1 MMTNN
6 LQEPQEEGI
15 KIQELLK
22 RCLRKWPWFV
32 LSVVCCLALA
42 IVYIKTTPPVYVRT
56 ASVLIKEEDRSSAN
70 ILAEFNFLQSSTQVN
85 NELISIQAL
94 PQIEGVVRRLN
105 LHMDYRIEGRYH
117 NIALYGSNLPVKA
130 TVVTP
135 EENLYASFTLR
146 VLEGNKV
153 ELNNFIL
160 GLPDF
165 EEIEQP
171 IAGSLNQKIATPV
184 GEVTIEATPYYFG
197 AIDDVI
203 YISKNDVQSTTRAYA
218 SRIGAALHEKECT
231 VIDLSFSDVSPQR
244 AEDVLNTL
252 IEVYNENWVNDR
264 NIVAKAT
271 SEFITKRLTV
281 VERELGNVE
290 SDISDFKSKTL
301 LPDLERATDLYMS
314 KSDKTGAE
322 LIQLYNR
329 KSVTRYLQ
337 EYVAGELNKTQLLPA
352 NSGIESS
359 SIEKQIGEYNEMVL
373 NRNTLV
379 AGSSEK
385 NPLVKDIDIAL
396 EALHKAIIVSVN
408 NHLISLDTQIAALEK
423 VEAKT
428 NSKLSKSP
436 TQAKYLLSVER
447 QQKVKEQLY
456 LFLLQKREENEL
468 TQAFTSYN
476 TRIIQPAMGSKLP
489 AAPAKSKI
497 LMVAFILGLIIP
509 AGVIFIHSTLDT
521 KIHSRLDLESL
532 SVPFLGEI
540 PLWISPKNRKRFR
553 FFRKKKNNDDY
564 EIYVRDKKRNS
575 INEAFR
581 VLRTNIEF
589 MIGKSEK
596 AQIILM
602 TSFIPNSGK
611 TFISANLGS
620 SLAIKGKRVLVIDG
634 DLRKASLS
642 KYVDSPELGI
652 SNFLTGSVDDVKKII
667 VPMKDIK
674 SYDVIPV
681 GTIPPNPSELLGSE
695 RFAELMDKLS
705 SMYDYIFIDC
715 PPIDIVADT
724 QIMEQ
729 YADRTFF
736 LVRIENLDKDFIP
749 ILENIYHQKRFKNL
763 SVILNGTNKSQA
775 RYGYGY
781 SYSYGSTDKH

>member
-6 LQEPQEEGI
+6 HQEPQEEGI
-15 KIQELLK
+15 KIQELLM

-32 LSVVCCLALA
+32 LSVICCLALA
-42 IVYIKTTPPVYVRT
+42 VAYIKTTPPVYVRT

-70 ILAEFNFLQSSTQVN
+70 ILADFNFLQNSTQVN

-94 PQIEGVVRRLN
+94 PQMEGVVRRLN
-105 LHMDYRIEGRYH
+105 LHMNYRMEGRFH
-117 NIALYGSNLPVKA
+117 DIALYGSNLPVKA
-130 TVVTP
+130 TVITP
-135 EENLYASFTLR
+135 EEELYASFSLR

-153 ELNNFIL
+153 ELNKFFL

-165 EEIEQP
+165 EEIEEP
-171 IAGSLNQKIATPV
+171 IIGSLNQKIATPI
-184 GEVTIEATPYYFG
+184 GDVTIEASPYYTG
-197 AIDDVI
+197 AFENII
-203 YISKNDVQSTTRAYA
+203 YISKSDIQSTTRAYA
-218 SRIGAALHEKECT
+218 AKLGASLHEKECT

-252 IEVYNENWVNDR
+252 IEVYNENWVKDR
-264 NIVAKAT
+264 NVVARAT
-271 SEFITKRLTV
+271 SEFITNRLTV
-281 VERELGNVE
+281 VEKELGNVE

-301 LPDLERATDLYMS
+301 LPDLARATDMYMS
-314 KSDKTGAE
+314 KSDKTSAE
-322 LIQLYNR
+322 LMQLYNR

-337 EYVAGELNKTQLLPA
+337 EYVAGNLNKTQLLPA

-359 SIEKQIGEYNEMVL
+359 GIEKQIGEYNEMVL
-373 NRNTLV
+373 RRNTLV
-379 AGSSEK
+379 AGSSEE
-385 NPLVKDIDIAL
+385 NPLVLDIDVAL
-396 EALHKAIIVSVN
+396 EALHKAINVSVN
-408 NHLISLDTQIAALEK
+408 NHLISLNTQIEALEK

-476 TRIIQPAMGSKLP
+476 TRIIQPAMGSKMP

-497 LMVAFILGLIIP
+497 LMVAFVLGLIIP
-509 AGVIFIHSTLDT
+509 AGIIFIHSNLDT
-521 KIHSRLDLESL
+521 KIHTRLDLECL

-540 PLWISPKNRKRFR
+540 PLWIDPKNRKRF
-553 FFRKKKNNDDY
+553 FLFGKRKKNKEDTD
-564 EIYVRDKKRNS
+564 IVVRDRKRNS

-589 MIGKSEK
+589 MLGKSES
-596 AQIILM
+596 AQVILM

-611 TFISANLGS
+611 TFVSANLGS

-642 KYVDSPELGI
+642 KYVDSPETGI
-652 SNFLTGSVDDVKKII
+652 ANYLTGAADDIKKLV
-667 VPMKDIK
+667 VPMKDI
-674 SYDVIPV
+674 
-681 GTIPPNPSELLGSE
+681 
-695 RFAELMDKLS
+695 
-705 SMYDYIFIDC
+705 
-715 PPIDIVADT
+715 
-724 QIMEQ
+724 
-729 YADRTFF
+729 
-736 LVRIENLDKDFIP
+736 
-749 ILENIYHQKRFKNL
+749 
-763 SVILNGTNKSQA
+763 NG
-775 RYGYGY
+775 
-781 SYSYGSTDKH
+781 